1 MMKDEAAP
9 DIISND
15 IEYGIDA
22 GLSTEPE
29 DRNQEDTECAMPVGR
44 IATVMREDAL
54 ADALPTVPNP
64 GNNVQSPEEDMSLE
78 QTLTE
83 SQKESVRDNESI
95 VGNAINPFM
104 SLGDFE
110 GGMCSLPS
118 VHQSQ
123 LSKLT
128 QFILVGIA
136 ATAAAVT
143 LAITLRFMKSHNKSM
158 IATYTRK
165 LTKAEQVMHDGPQP
179 PNTPVFKHKSTTE
192 TRSMADSPHQPTIT
206 IALKPNTENL
216 MSIYDHKR
224 TSKSSGQSSPRRA
237 VAQPVLRATGTN
249 STPQAHLLRTSVRSA
264 PKGYF
269 SPTCHTP
276 VTSYTPTTSSYMPSE
291 STTSTVSGS
300 RETWS
305 VADSELSALLDDSQ
319 LGSFT
324 AYEPILSSEV
334 SVMIN

>member
-15 IEYGIDA
+15 IEYDIDA

-29 DRNQEDTECAMPVGR
+29 DRNQECAMPVGR

-54 ADALPTVPNP
+54 PTVPKP
-64 GNNVQSPEEDMSLE
+64 GNHVQSPEEEMSLE

-83 SQKESVRDNESI
+83 SQKESVRDKESI
-95 VGNAINPFM
+95 VGNTINPFM

-123 LSKLT
+123 LSKFPE
-128 QFILVGIA
+128 FILVGIA
-136 ATAAAVT
+136 ATAAAIT

-165 LTKAEQVMHDGPQP
+165 LTKAEQVMCDASQP
-179 PNTPVFKHKSTTE
+179 PSTPVFKHKSTTE

-206 IALKPNTENL
+206 TALKPNTENL

-237 VAQPVLRATGTN
+237 VAPVLRATATN

-269 SPTCHTP
+269 SPTSHTTP
-276 VTSYTPTTSSYMPSE
+276 VTSYTPSASSSYMPSE

-334 SVMIN
+334 SVVIN